1 MRLLITSAKG
11 FIGSNFLERSK
22 VLNNY
27 NVDVL
32 YRNFLP
38 KKHLKTDINFIE
50 ADLRDSETCKSIF
63 KNYDVIFHCA
73 GVMMTTR
80 TLKLN
85 PFQGLIDNLKI
96 HTNLVESI
104 KSNPPKKFIWLSST
118 TGYPDSNKSLT
129 EDEFFTNEVC
139 KRYEIVGSLYRLME
153 KIINKEL
160 IDKCTLV
167 TLRPTGVFGE
177 YDDFSLESSH
187 ILPKIIRDCSLKLL
201 PEKIFAQKEETRN
214 WLYIGDLIEAL
225 DRVIE
230 KISISLS
237 LNIGSQKST
246 SMHKLYSI
254 LLSYYSLENNHSLET
269 TNIYSEPPLS
279 RDIDCNLSEHYLG
292 KYNKTTLEEGLLKT
306 INWYKNELK

>member
-1 MRLLITSAKG
+1 MYYIEIFSQ
-11 FIGSNFLERSK
+11 
-22 VLNNY
+22 
-27 NVDVL
+27 
-32 YRNFLP
+32 
-38 KKHLKTDINFIE
+38 KHLKTDINFIE

-104 KSNPPKKFIWLSST
+104 KSNPPKNLSGYST

-201 PEKIFAQKEETRN
+201 PEKIFAQK
-214 WLYIGDLIEAL
+214 
-225 DRVIE
+225 
-230 KISISLS
+230 K
-237 LNIGSQKST
+237 KK
-246 SMHKLYSI
+246 HKLV
-254 LLSYYSLENNHSLET
+254 
-269 TNIYSEPPLS
+269 IY
-279 RDIDCNLSEHYLG
+279 RRFN
-292 KYNKTTLEEGLLKT
+292 
-306 INWYKNELK
+306 